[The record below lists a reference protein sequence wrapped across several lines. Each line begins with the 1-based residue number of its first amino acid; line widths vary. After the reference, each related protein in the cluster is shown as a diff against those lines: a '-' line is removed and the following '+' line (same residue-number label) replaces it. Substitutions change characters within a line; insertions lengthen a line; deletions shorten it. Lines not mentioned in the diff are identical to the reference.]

1 MRNLFFVCLA
11 FGKHRS
17 LLDHDTKRSAPNIF
31 DQEDEIYNKIAVGN
45 IVDTED
51 QPCMHITML
60 DRPPCGA
67 CSLGA
72 RSGGY
77 NIRRDRFVVPRLKP

>member
-31 DQEDEIYNKIAVGN
+31 DQEDEIYNK
-45 IVDTED
+45 
-51 QPCMHITML
+51 ML

-67 CSLGA
+67 CFLGA
-72 RSGGY
+72 RSCGY
-77 NIRRDRFVVPRLKP
+77 NVRRDKFVVPRPKP